1 LVGVEVL
8 FCLVSHHNE
17 AMLTFIFLVVQPTG
31 YTDKRNYRFVKK
43 KEMIP
48 EFIVPDLKKFVVCN
62 IL

>member
-1 LVGVEVL
+1 
-8 FCLVSHHNE
+8 
-17 AMLTFIFLVVQPTG
+17 MLTFIFLVVQPTG